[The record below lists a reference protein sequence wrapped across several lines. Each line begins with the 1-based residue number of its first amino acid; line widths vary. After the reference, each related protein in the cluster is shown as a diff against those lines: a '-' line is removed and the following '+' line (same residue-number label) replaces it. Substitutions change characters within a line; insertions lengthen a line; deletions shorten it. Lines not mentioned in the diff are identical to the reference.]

1 MSISWLDKENIGS
14 IIFLWFIY
22 RNGCIKNFISNFIKK
37 ETLAQLFSCE
47 ICVIFKNTIF
57 TGHVWATASE
67 IHMRS
72 LE

>member
-1 MSISWLDKENIGS
+1 MVALSFYGLFTEMDVLKT
-14 IIFLWFIY
+14 LLATLL
-22 RNGCIKNFISNFIKK
+22 KK
-37 ETLAQLFSCE
+37 TLAQLFSCE